1 GSALPRPW
9 RMVMYR
15 NTLNGGKERSMSQRF
30 FVSTPITQDTILL
43 GGDEGHHLAR
53 VMRAKPGDRI
63 VLFDGG
69 GAEYVACV
77 LSVGRDA
84 VELQVLQRRE
94 ANRESRRFV
103 VLGVALPKGDRQ
115 RFLVEK
121 AVELGVARL
130 VPLETRRGV
139 AQPTASALARLE
151 RAVVEASKQCGRNRL
166 MDIAT
171 TIESSELYD
180 LKLY

>member
-1 GSALPRPW
+1 
-9 RMVMYR
+9 
-15 NTLNGGKERSMSQRF
+15 MSQRF

-121 AVELGVARL
+121 AVELGWPAWFPLKHGGESPSPPPAPSRGLNAQWSRL
-130 VPLETRRGV
+130 PSSAGVIGSWRLQRR
-139 AQPTASALARLE
+139 
-151 RAVVEASKQCGRNRL
+151 
-166 MDIAT
+166 
-171 TIESSELYD
+171 
-180 LKLY
+180 LKLRNSLPQRPRQRFACWLIPVENRWLA